1 MLQRQKSYIYFTFPA
16 IDGCAGNCYDK
27 SVSKRGR
34 SPRDFRK
41 GGFFVHISAYVW
53 VFLLILFLMAE
64 GATVALTALWFAFG
78 ALAAAIAALLGAS
91 VGLQVGLF
99 VAVSVLLLAMLR
111 PILKRYV
118 NPKIVKTN
126 TDALIGR
133 ECVVTQ
139 PIDNL
144 AAQGQVKVGGM
155 TWSARSDSGADIP
168 ANTVVKIVRIEGVKL
183 YVTPA
188 PAPEAVK

>member
-1 MLQRQKSYIYFTFPA
+1 M
-16 IDGCAGNCYDK
+16 
-27 SVSKRGR
+27 
-34 SPRDFRK
+34 
-41 GGFFVHISAYVW
+41 HISAYIW

-64 GATVALTALWFAFG
+64 GATVALVALWFAFG

-91 VGLQVGLF
+91 VGLQLGLF
-99 VAVSVLLLAMLR
+99 TAVSVLMLAMLR
-111 PILKRYV
+111 PILKKYV

-126 TDALIGR
+126 ADSLIGR

-155 TWSARSDSGADIP
+155 TWSARSEAGTDIP
-168 ANTVVKIVRIEGVKL
+168 EGTVVKIVRIEGVKL

-188 PAPEAVK
+188 PVPEAAK